1 MASSSTDRVGFI
13 GLGDLGEPMAL
24 RTARHVAQAGGT
36 LTVFDLRPEAIQSAV
51 SAGARAAASI
61 QEVAACSDIV
71 LVCVL
76 DDPQLVELV
85 SGPGGL
91 CEAWRQRPA
100 GAPVPLIVVYLT
112 VSKDTIDTVV
122 TAAGTVG
129 ARVVDAA
136 VSGGRHGAEQGALA
150 VMVGAVDSDFE
161 RCKPYFEAVGSHVFH
176 VDSRPGYGQLAK
188 LCNNMTAL
196 CNAYATLEGVK
207 LAAAYGIDEQLM
219 ADIIA
224 VSTGGSW
231 WTRNLWFIDR
241 LNTAH
246 TLTGTLGIQYIWQ
259 KDMNH
264 AVNAGRAIGVEL
276 RMAEAAVR
284 VGPQIMS
291 ERENLARTRAGARDT
306 NSSAMTADS

>member
-1 MASSSTDRVGFI
+1 MASSNTDRVGFI
-13 GLGDLGEPMAL
+13 GLGDLGDPMAV
-24 RTARHVAQAGGT
+24 RTARLVAQAGGA
-36 LTVFDLRPEAIQSAV
+36 LRVFDRRPEAIEAAIG
-51 SAGARAAASI
+51 AGAQAASS
-61 QEVAACSDIV
+61 VADIAARSDIV

-76 DDPQLVELV
+76 DDQQLIEVV
-85 SGPGGL
+85 AGQGGL
-91 CEAWRQRPA
+91 CEGWRERPA
-100 GAPVPLIVVYLT
+100 DAPVPLVVVYLT
-112 VSKDTIDTVV
+112 VAKDTIETIAGH
-122 TAAGTVG
+122 AAQAG

-136 VSGGRHGAEQGALA
+136 VSGGRHGAEQGTLA
-150 VMVGAVDSDFE
+150 VMVGAADEDFE

-176 VDSRPGYGQLAK
+176 VDRRPGYGQIAK

-207 LAAAYGIDEQLM
+207 LAAAYGIDEQMM

-264 AVNAGRAIGVEL
+264 AVNAGRAAGVPL
-276 RMAEAAVR
+276 HMAAAAVEA
-284 VGPQIMS
+284 GPQIMT
-291 ERENLARTRAGARDT
+291 ERENLARARAKENAT
-306 NSSAMTADS
+306 PDS